1 VVTIKDVAERARVAP
16 STVSY
21 VLSGSRKISDETRK
35 AVRAAIA
42 ELGYHPRASART
54 LRSARSDVLVL
65 ATPRVPGRYRAV
77 DGRFAIEISD
87 AARGHGYDVLMLTD
101 PDGVAG
107 LRRVAG
113 SGLADAAVLMAV
125 RQDDPRVAALRELGF
140 PAALLGHGDAS
151 QERELP
157 WVDLDWAAAVDLAV
171 RQAAARGHRRIAFLA
186 SAEREIEARRG
197 YALHGLAGAERAA
210 RHSGARVEVHPT
222 PDDPERLRALLRRL
236 LASPSPGAPAPTALV
251 TQYVNLLPVLLN
263 EVAALG
269 LRVPGDLTV
278 LPVGTLPEEP
288 SLRALPRID
297 LPVGQMSAAVVQLA
311 VDAVEAQRPS
321 PGPPPGAAA
330 ERPEPCP
337 ELIPPRFAEGPAI
350 APPPPRAHAP

>member
-1 VVTIKDVAERARVAP
+1 MATIKDVAERAGVAP

-35 AVRAAIA
+35 AVRTAIA

-65 ATPRVPGRYRAV
+65 AAPRLPGKYRAV

-107 LRRVAG
+107 LRRIAG

-125 RQDDPRVAALRELGF
+125 RQDDPRVSALRELGF
-140 PAALLGHGDAS
+140 PAALLGHGDEL

-171 RQAAARGHRRIAFLA
+171 REAAAGGHRRIAFLA
-186 SAEREIEARRG
+186 SADREIDSRRG

-210 RHSGARVEVHPT
+210 RHSGAEVTIHPT
-222 PDDPERLRALLRRL
+222 PSDPERLRALLRRM
-236 LASPSPGAPAPTALV
+236 LASPSPGGPAPTALV
-251 TQYVNLLPVLLN
+251 MQYVLLLPVVLN

-269 LRVPGDLTV
+269 LRVPGELTV
-278 LPVGTLPEEP
+278 LPVGTLPEDP

-297 LPVGQMSAAVVQLA
+297 LPVGRMSAAVVQLA
-311 VDAVEAQRPS
+311 VDAVASRRSS
-321 PGPPPGAAA
+321 PGVAG
-330 ERPEPCP
+330 ERPEPGH
-337 ELIPPRFAEGPAI
+337 ELIPPRFAEGPSV
-350 APPPPRAHAP
+350 APPPARAHAP